1 MEQHKALRARI
12 KRAWKGMAVACR
24 NLPLTLTSLGVLTCV
39 ELFTAGGIIQSTT
52 ATVDFFGVAIA
63 LAALEIGISYGSGIL
78 ALLGSGIVA
87 ELRAD
92 PRPEHRRRAGAAR
105 VVSTL
110 LLIVPIIFFT
120 NALALQSQRSA
131 REAYI
136 ASEAYRHHQEMAADR
151 SLDSM
156 VRAEA
161 VANLERAQEVKSA
174 RIDGTWFACLLGA
187 VFVYGVLGWANT
199 AFYKP
204 RPETPWEAKERA
216 REDARRR
223 KRQREIQ
230 KQIEERRAAAKAQP
244 NVLPWAR
251 RA

>member
-1 MEQHKALRARI
+1 MQNTNQLRARF
-12 KRAWKGMAVACR
+12 KRAWKAMAIAGR

-63 LAALEIGISYGSGIL
+63 LAALEIGLSYGSGIL

-120 NALALQSQRSA
+120 NALALQGQRSA

-136 ASEAYRHHQEMAADR
+136 ASEAYRRSSAAGQAER
-151 SLDSM
+151 S
-156 VRAEA
+156 EA
-161 VANLERAQEVKSA
+161 RTVGRH
-174 RIDGTWFACLLGA
+174 CLLGLMRHLTKTGNHR
-187 VFVYGVLGWANT
+187 VS
-199 AFYKP
+199 
-204 RPETPWEAKERA
+204 
-216 REDARRR
+216 
-223 KRQREIQ
+223 
-230 KQIEERRAAAKAQP
+230 
-244 NVLPWAR
+244 
-251 RA
+251 